1 MSYRAS
7 IVIREG
13 GKSSFHGLS
22 LYDPLP
28 YLFLRPGQLKAFADS
43 TRFDLSGLN
52 NAWSETGILMDAD
65 GKQLLYFGSDD
76 STWEIGFRKV
86 LDAFLERSL
95 WPGWNVRFCPRHLV
109 DFAEA
114 LGLESPM
121 TPWLGDAPDLYDLKY
136 WIGSESRLD
145 SLNDGEISSAIMVR
159 KGGAHYLHT
168 IDSMYV
174 TDILDHGE
182 ELVAPLLKPG
192 LDKLVS
198 GIDGDGLCSSALIDC
213 DGRTL
218 TYWYV
223 DEDRP
228 PEYFQRF
235 WPGWEL
241 VDIQDDY
248 QAFSKATDGIVT
260 FDESIDM
267 ERAIA
272 GIRACNHIDVYDDK
286 PTIPPEKFE
295 SMLLSF
301 LAGYQP

>member
-1 MSYRAS
+1 
-7 IVIREG
+7 
-13 GKSSFHGLS
+13 
-22 LYDPLP
+22 
-28 YLFLRPGQLKAFADS
+28 
-43 TRFDLSGLN
+43 
-52 NAWSETGILMDAD
+52 
-65 GKQLLYFGSDD
+65 
-76 STWEIGFRKV
+76 
-86 LDAFLERSL
+86 
-95 WPGWNVRFCPRHLV
+95 
-109 DFAEA
+109 
-114 LGLESPM
+114 
-121 TPWLGDAPDLYDLKY
+121 
-136 WIGSESRLD
+136 
-145 SLNDGEISSAIMVR
+145 MVR

-198 GIDGDGLCSSALIDC
+198 GIDGDGFCSSALIDC

-235 WPGWEL
+235 WLGWEL

-272 GIRACNHIDVYDDK
+272 GIRARNHIDAYDDK

-301 LAGYQP
+301 LAGYQL